1 MGPAE
6 IETRPVMTTLK
17 IGFALIALSAAF
29 SSTAFAEDCRAL
41 PRGPEKRACVMHE
54 HPGMFEAREAK
65 KERCK
70 QLAMERG
77 FTSDKGPGGAGARKN
92 FVRDCVHGKQS

>member
-65 KERCK
+65 KDRCK

-77 FTSDKGPGGAGARKN
+77 FTSDKGPGGAGASRPI
-92 FVRDCVHGKQS
+92 QSD